1 MPAAKALGVGVMRD
15 FRAKNI
21 CAEKIKKAK
30 IFSLLFNTV
39 NKRSSLYLSR
49 EGKDSFYNSYMTKGK
64 INSHAEI
71 LVRYL

>member
-49 EGKDSFYNSYMTKGK
+49 EGKD
-64 INSHAEI
+64 
-71 LVRYL
+71 